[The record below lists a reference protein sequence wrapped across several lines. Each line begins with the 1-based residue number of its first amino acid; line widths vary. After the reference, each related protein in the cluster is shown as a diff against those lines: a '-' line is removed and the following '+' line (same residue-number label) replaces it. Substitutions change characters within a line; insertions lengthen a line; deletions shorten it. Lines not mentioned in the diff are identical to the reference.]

1 MTFIFYALLAFF
13 AMIGL
18 GVIVGRFLAINTRA
32 DSYTW
37 DQWKALLP
45 PRDEQDHGDAA

>member
-1 MTFIFYALLAFF
+1 MTFVFYALLAFL

-18 GVIVGRFLAINTRA
+18 GVVVGRFLAINTRA

-37 DQWKALLP
+37 DQWKALVP
-45 PRDEQDHGDAA
+45 PREDRGDDAA